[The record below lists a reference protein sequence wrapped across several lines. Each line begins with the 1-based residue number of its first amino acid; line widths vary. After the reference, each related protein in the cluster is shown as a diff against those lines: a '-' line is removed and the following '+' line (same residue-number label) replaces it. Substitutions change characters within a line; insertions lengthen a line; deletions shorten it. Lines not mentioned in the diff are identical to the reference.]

1 MDKSFWTRSRRKC
14 KFCILFHFIFIFFQ
28 SYGGNCTHV
37 VRLTAMN
44 YLRASNSQLEQP
56 GKRANMPCGIVE
68 SSKCG
73 SARPLVRLTSLL
85 FLTGWSHSVKCGAV
99 RLRGSDGK
107 TVQTAGSRASH
118 CVAEDLRR
126 WLPVF
131 CGSGRLCYKS
141 ETCLD
146 VVSRAFLGRLL
157 PFICLA
163 LSSSSLSKSESL
175 ISSRKYFGLLRY
187 IQAKKKE
194 STIIHRNGGDLSVE
208 DLTSRITRRC

>member
-14 KFCILFHFIFIFFQ
+14 KSYILFHFIFFSKLWRELHTRRSFDNNELSESLKQ
-28 SYGGNCTHV
+28 S
-37 VRLTAMN
+37 
-44 YLRASNSQLEQP
+44 EQP

-146 VVSRAFLGRLL
+146 VVSCAFLGRLL
-157 PFICLA
+157 PFICLVRQ
-163 LSSSSLSKSESL
+163 K
-175 ISSRKYFGLLRY
+175 
-187 IQAKKKE
+187 
-194 STIIHRNGGDLSVE
+194 V
-208 DLTSRITRRC
+208 